1 MITKSESGTHD
12 ITTALSTLKTSYEAF
27 VGSETAALNTYKTAI
42 ESLSGIFTGLTG
54 NGDFSDILNCLFIGK
69 NVKII
74 LKSLDK
80 SLGTN
85 FYNVGVCLLTSGVA
99 MLVSISFTI
108 LLNIIFNI
116 KDEKPG
122 MK

>member
-1 MITKSESGTHD
+1 MEAKY
-12 ITTALSTLKTSYEAF
+12 TAFINAETS
-27 VGSETAALNTYKTAI
+27 ALTTYKDAVR
-42 ESLSGIFTGLTG
+42 SLSSIFTGLIG

-74 LKSLDK
+74 LKNLEK

-108 LLNIIFNI
+108 LLNIIFNS

-122 MK
+122 MKWKYF

>member
-1 MITKSESGTHD
+1 MKQGKYDTFLDEKKGILGVYRDVISGLTD
-12 ITTALSTLKTSYEAF
+12 
-27 VGSETAALNTYKTAI
+27 
-42 ESLSGIFTGLTG
+42 IFTDLLG
-54 NGDFSDILNCLFIGK
+54 NGNIYSLINCLFIGK
-69 NVKII
+69 NVKVI
-74 LKSLDK
+74 LLNLEK

-108 LLNIIFNI
+108 LLNIIFNT
-116 KDEKPG
+116 KEQKPG